1 MLQILLGNP
10 ASKASFRAVTWIGIA
25 LSAALLPL
33 SASAAP
39 PASTHAKVSPFSQ
52 VLMIGARPLQP
63 MSQRDCLVRLA
74 YHEAR
79 SETEESIVKR
89 VWTAVWRARRDDF
102 KASTI
107 CEAVFQYGAFSAF
120 LRGLPPMKNK
130 AALKRVSKIVD
141 GQMPAILPDLYNG
154 TDCVETDINTGKCV
168 YTLADTIKKQ
178 PVMTH
183 HAETDCYYLGRK
195 GYKYVRRKGRCEPNW
210 AGKMAEVASAKCS
223 IVKKRRCRTVFW
235 LKGGK

>member
-1 MLQILLGNP
+1 MLRILLKISALR
-10 ASKASFRAVTWIGIA
+10 ASTRVSTWIGIA
-25 LSAALLPL
+25 LFAALLPL
-33 SASAAP
+33 SANAAP
-39 PASTHAKVSPFSQ
+39 PASVRAKSASFSL
-52 VLMIGARPLQP
+52 VLMVGVRPIQP

-79 SETEESIVKR
+79 SESDESIIKR

-120 LRGLPPMKNK
+120 LRGLPPMNNK
-130 AALKRVSKIVD
+130 AALRRVSKIVD
-141 GQMPAILPDLYNG
+141 GQMPAILPDLYHG
-154 TDCVETDINTGKCV
+154 TDCVETDMHTGRCV

-183 HAETDCYYLGRK
+183 HAEADCYYLGRK
-195 GYKYVRRKGRCEPNW
+195 GYKYVKRNGRCEPNW

-235 LKGGK
+235 LIGGK

>member
-1 MLQILLGNP
+1 MTRDLLMRM
-10 ASKASFRAVTWIGIA
+10 AQVARVRVAAWIAVAI
-25 LSAALLPL
+25 SAFLLPL
-33 SASAAP
+33 SANAGP
-39 PASTHAKVSPFSQ
+39 PASVRAQTSPFSQ
-52 VLMIGARPLQP
+52 VLMVGARPIKA

-79 SETEESIVKR
+79 SETDESIIKR

-183 HAETDCYYLGRK
+183 HAEADCYYLGRK
-195 GYKYVRRKGRCEPNW
+195 GYKYVKRKGRCEPNW
-210 AGKMAEVASAKCS
+210 AGKMAEVSSSKCA
-223 IVKKRRCRTVFW
+223 IVKKRTCRTVFW
-235 LKGGK
+235 LIGGK

>member
-1 MLQILLGNP
+1 MIRFLHRIPGLSTGM
-10 ASKASFRAVTWIGIA
+10 RAVAWIGIA
-25 LSAALLPL
+25 FAAAILSQ
-33 SASAAP
+33 SANAAP
-39 PASTHAKVSPFSQ
+39 PVTVHGKPGPAAQ
-52 VLMIGARPLQP
+52 VIMVGARPVQP

-79 SETEESIVKR
+79 SESDESIIKR

-120 LRGLPPMKNK
+120 LRGLPPMKNRV
-130 AALKRVSKIVD
+130 ALRRVSKIVD
-141 GQMPAILPDLYNG
+141 GQMPAILPDLYDG
-154 TDCVETDINTGKCV
+154 TKCVETDMYTGKCS

-183 HAETDCYYLGRK
+183 HAEADCYYLGRK
-195 GYKYVRRKGRCEPNW
+195 GYKYVKRKGRCEPNW
-210 AGKMAEVASAKCS
+210 AGKMAEVSSSKCTF
-223 IVKKRRCRTVFW
+223 VKKRRCRTVFW
-235 LKGGK
+235 LIGGK

>member
-1 MLQILLGNP
+1 MLKNLLQNLVP
-10 ASKASFRAVTWIGIA
+10 SANLRVAAWIGIA
-25 LSAALLPL
+25 FSAALLPL
-33 SASAAP
+33 SANAAP
-39 PASTHAKVSPFSQ
+39 PASVHAKSAPYSQ
-52 VLMIGARPLQP
+52 VLMVGTRPIKP

-79 SETEESIVKR
+79 SESDESIIKR
-89 VWTAVWRARRDDF
+89 IWTAVWRARRDDF

-130 AALKRVSKIVD
+130 AAVRRVSKIVD

-154 TDCVETDINTGKCV
+154 TDCVETDLNTGKCV
-168 YTLADTIKKQ
+168 YTVADTIRKQ

-183 HAETDCYYLGRK
+183 HAEADCYYLGRK

-235 LKGGK
+235 LTGGK

>member
-1 MLQILLGNP
+1 MLRNLLYNM
-10 ASKASFRAVTWIGIA
+10 ASRASWRVAAWIGIA
-25 LSAALLPL
+25 LSAAILPL
-33 SASAAP
+33 TANAAT
-39 PASTHAKVSPFSQ
+39 PASPHAKPSPFSQ
-52 VLMIGARPLQP
+52 VLMIGARPVAP

-79 SETEESIVKR
+79 SESDDSIIMR

-130 AALKRVSKIVD
+130 SALKRVSKIVD
-141 GQMPAILPDLYNG
+141 GQMPAILPDLYKG

-183 HAETDCYYLGRK
+183 HAEADCYYLGRR
-195 GYKYVRRKGRCEPNW
+195 GYKYVKRKGRCEPNW

-235 LKGGK
+235 LTGGK